1 MGLDEV
7 KKDIINGAEKQATE
21 ILQQA
26 EQEATAIKNEAEKE
40 IKELEKHSN
49 AKIDKDLVTLENK
62 ELALAKLEAKK
73 YSFERKKQIINE
85 VTKIAGENIIDLKQ
99 KNKLELLKKLVKK
112 ASSQI
117 DVEYVY
123 CNSSEISLVKKIAGK
138 KMKLVTCEISGG
150 IIAENKEKSMR
161 VDYSY
166 DTLLQEVYDNL
177 LQELAT
183 TLFWF
188 SSKQKNIITR
198 IIRVKFKGLKMDEN
212 SKIRLQEC
220 YPYTY
225 VRATTMRAK
234 LLGRDDYNKLLKM
247 GFAEIAKYLEDS
259 EYKKDINELAT
270 GLKGAE
276 LLEAALN
283 RNLVTSFEKLW
294 RISPD
299 ELDLL
304 INAYVK
310 RYDFFN
316 IKTIIRGRFSK
327 LSKDEIH
334 TMLKPIGLYNDK
346 FYRTNRRQRW

>member
-183 TLFWF
+183 TLF
-188 SSKQKNIITR
+188 
-198 IIRVKFKGLKMDEN
+198 
-212 SKIRLQEC
+212 
-220 YPYTY
+220 
-225 VRATTMRAK
+225 
-234 LLGRDDYNKLLKM
+234 
-247 GFAEIAKYLEDS
+247 
-259 EYKKDINELAT
+259 
-270 GLKGAE
+270 
-276 LLEAALN
+276 
-283 RNLVTSFEKLW
+283 
-294 RISPD
+294 
-299 ELDLL
+299 
-304 INAYVK
+304 
-310 RYDFFN
+310 
-316 IKTIIRGRFSK
+316 
-327 LSKDEIH
+327 
-334 TMLKPIGLYNDK
+334 
-346 FYRTNRRQRW
+346 